1 MVSSEFLGCLLLN
14 ILFHVSPKQHCIEKI
29 KQKVNILFYMVK
41 YLHLIN
47 IKTELSGIHKYA
59 SMQSQPHEF
68 YPNHCFLK
76 SVVNNIP
83 NSCFNFNKKK
93 LRSLTLP
100 DNRNLYKN
108 QLKNKNQNIDGGNK
122 EKDESL
128 IKDYT
133 NCSITFTYHFSEKIK
148 ENIFRT
154 GSAIAKKK
162 NLTTNSAI
170 AISKQVESVQ
180 TTIIKSTPG
189 EEHHA

>member
-1 MVSSEFLGCLLLN
+1 MVATR
-14 ILFHVSPKQHCIEKI
+14 
-29 KQKVNILFYMVK
+29 
-41 YLHLIN
+41 
-47 IKTELSGIHKYA
+47 KTDA
-59 SMQSQPHEF
+59 
-68 YPNHCFLK
+68 
-76 SVVNNIP
+76 
-83 NSCFNFNKKK
+83 
-93 LRSLTLP
+93 
-100 DNRNLYKN
+100 
-108 QLKNKNQNIDGGNK
+108 
-122 EKDESL
+122 SL

-170 AISKQVESVQ
+170 AISKVESVQ